1 MNPEPYGQLP
11 RRTRRRLLAR
21 ALVRALVTSALLV
34 TAYYLLPFD
43 RIHGATQVAIL
54 VVGLAAVAVLIAW
67 QVRAITHASH
77 PAIQAVES
85 LAVTTPLFLL
95 LFASTYYL
103 LGHYVPADFTQRM
116 TRTDA
121 LYFTVTTFTTT
132 GFGDIAATSE
142 GARLVVTGQ
151 MLLDLVLLGFG
162 VRIFV
167 GAVRIGVEA
176 RRGGTDRADPSP
188 G

>member
-1 MNPEPYGQLP
+1 
-11 RRTRRRLLAR
+11 
-21 ALVRALVTSALLV
+21 VTSALLV
-34 TAYYLLPFD
+34 TAYYVLPFD
-43 RIHGATQVAIL
+43 RVAGAGQVTIL
-54 VVGLAAVAVLIAW
+54 VLGLAALALLISW
-67 QVRAITHASH
+67 QVRTILHASY
-77 PAIQAVES
+77 PVIRAIES

-103 LGHYVPADFTQRM
+103 LGHAVPADFTQRM

-162 VRIFV
+162 VRVFV
-167 GAVRIGVEA
+167 GAVRLGVEA
-176 RRGGTDRADPSP
+176 RRSGADRPDPSP